1 MLDEAP
7 APGNVPGGF
16 SGRIHKFFREK
27 IVKYP
32 IADSLQICYHFSIQV
47 DYAYSTKNRH
57 MKLK

>member
-1 MLDEAP
+1 MKP
-7 APGNVPGGF
+7 QPPGAFPGVF
-16 SGRIHKFFREK
+16 HSKIYKFFREK

-32 IADSLQICYHFSIQV
+32 IANSLQICYHFLIQV